1 MLNLTLYLQRDMIL
15 QTYISNNDKIVLIKP
30 RLAKTSTSQ
39 KQAGGFCEECGK
51 QLQDKRNR
59 FCSIK
64 CKVTTTYIL
73 LVDLNMLLSR

>member
-1 MLNLTLYLQRDMIL
+1 MIL

-30 RLAKTSTSQ
+30 RLSSKDKKLAANSKPSTSQ
-39 KQAGGFCEECGK
+39 KQAGGICEECGK

-64 CKVTTTYIL
+64 CKVTTAYIL
-73 LVDLNMLLSR
+73 